1 MNNRKDRQA
10 GYSLAEMLTVVA
22 IVGTLALVTVP
33 AFINFY
39 QSNKMKASM
48 RSFTTDLR
56 GARQR
61 AITRGRQV
69 AVMYEVTATG
79 APQANYKRTYWM
91 FEGNL
96 PNNSTTWTPVALAST
111 GASARIRTL
120 DDVVYFP
127 ANATATPQTFEDTM
141 NCTLATCAS
150 GTDSRP
156 EIIFFPDGRVRIP
169 SGSLIGQASIKTDM
183 RIPKTA
189 YTIEIS
195 PSGAIKAVA
204 Q

>member
-1 MNNRKDRQA
+1 MKNRQA

-33 AFINFY
+33 AFVNFY

-56 GARQR
+56 SARQR

-69 AVMYEVTATG
+69 IVVVELTASG
-79 APQANYKRTYWM
+79 AAQANYKRKYYS
-91 FEGNL
+91 FDGNL
-96 PNNSTTWTPVALAST
+96 NFNSTAWTPVAISST
-111 GASARIRTL
+111 TSTANIRTL

-127 ANATATPQTFEDTM
+127 THNATSSPQTFEDTLD
-141 NCTLATCAS
+141 CTLSTCSA
-150 GTDSRP
+150 GTDGKV
-156 EIIFFPDGRVRIP
+156 EIMFFPDGRVRIP
-169 SGSLIGQASIKTDM
+169 SGATVGKVSIKTDM
-183 RIPKTA
+183 KIPKNS
-189 YTIEIS
+189 YTVEIS

-204 Q
+204 N